1 MRCRWSLCVA
11 LAFGGDTVEGAPAE
25 PSQIVSASNSCGVHC
40 LIIVATLLRKP
51 VPDFKTLRAMTA
63 TTNTGETNM
72 LAMKHAAVAIGL
84 RPSVAAPTE
93 SPPAQPCIAHVRLSG
108 EGRPMGH
115 FVVLLPLN
123 ATEVVELSP
132 PLWSG
137 RRAWSDVRER
147 VSPALLMFNGGTSAR
162 SDKVISASVAGLVLG
177 MACAWWYCRRR
188 APFARR
194 SGFRR

>member
-1 MRCRWSLCVA
+1 
-11 LAFGGDTVEGAPAE
+11 
-25 PSQIVSASNSCGVHC
+25 
-40 LIIVATLLRKP
+40 
-51 VPDFKTLRAMTA
+51 
-63 TTNTGETNM
+63 
-72 LAMKHAAVAIGL
+72 
-84 RPSVAAPTE
+84 
-93 SPPAQPCIAHVRLSG
+93 
-108 EGRPMGH
+108 MGH
-115 FVVLLPLN
+115 FVVLLLLN

-132 PLWSG
+132 PFWSG

-162 SDKVISASVAGLVLG
+162 SDKVISASVGGLVLG